1 MTLFSSVATLFL
13 SIAVVTIALLQW
25 RVAEN
30 KLRLDLFDR
39 RYKVYDATRKFLAV
53 ILRDATFTDSQL
65 FEFYGGTSDTEFLFR
80 SEVVDYLAQ
89 IRKRA
94 LHMRTSRTL
103 LEPKP
108 VGDERSRLA
117 EAEHDDLVWL
127 TDQITAMT
135 SVFAPYLGFA
145 NVRLRA
151 APIFKDCFLRSA
163 NRRFQFHKRGQ
174 LFIRTHKRAA
184 SRSFVYTE
192 QLQHEWDRR

>member
-1 MTLFSSVATLFL
+1 VVTLFVSIATLFL
-13 SIAVVTIALLQW
+13 SVAVVVIAWQQW

-39 RYKVYDATRKFLAV
+39 RYKVYDATKEFLAG
-53 ILRDATFTDSQL
+53 IIRDATFTDSQL
-65 FEFYGGTSDTEFLFR
+65 FEFNAETSDAEFLF
-80 SEVVDYLAQ
+80 EADLVAYLAQ

-94 LHMRTSRTL
+94 LHMRMSRTL

-117 EAEHDDLVWL
+117 EAEHDQLVWL

-145 NVRLRA
+145 NIRLRVT
-151 APIFKDCFLRSA
+151 PSLTT
-163 NRRFQFHKRGQ
+163 RRFKFSKR
-174 LFIRTHKRAA
+174 
-184 SRSFVYTE
+184 S
-192 QLQHEWDRR
+192 